1 VLTGFALFATVQVL
15 LAQMIVDDKWYFVL
29 ELMIAIASLTLMII
43 KPIYALVVWIL
54 FSPLVSRLFSLDWGA
69 GLPAITFNRSVIY
82 PLAIILLMRGL
93 GSRTK
98 IRNLKLGEW
107 LLLAFPFY
115 ILCTGPFFHY
125 SSITTFGLMLMHR
138 AVDLCIL
145 YFVVKSCISEQRHVV
160 WIIVSL
166 IVVGFYSALMGFYD
180 HFTGNMSLVALIGVR
195 AGLIWGDVGGRA
207 AGPYLNP
214 ALLAMFLG
222 IAAALAYH
230 YAGYAR
236 RAVTRMLCLAVIPIM
251 VLSCYWTYTRGGYLV
266 LVLSFLLMVFLAK
279 SGRKRYAVFLLAG
292 ILAVV
297 ILIPVA
303 MSNKQVRYRLT
314 NDATAKS
321 RIVAAAALINTVKKH
336 PWFGVGLGNG
346 NVEMIK
352 YVESVRDIP
361 GMRIWEGIGTW
372 PKQFELPKHT
382 TSHSTY
388 LTVLA
393 DHGIFGALIYVSMY
407 LAFFAHLWHVR
418 QRLPATGLL
427 SANFAALVIT
437 LLLGF
442 TLSINTLRVDNHEY
456 VTCAI
461 WILIAATVRLGELLP
476 GEAKGVVGRTVPVKA
491 QAVPA

>member
-1 VLTGFALFATVQVL
+1 
-15 LAQMIVDDKWYFVL
+15 
-29 ELMIAIASLTLMII
+29 
-43 KPIYALVVWIL
+43 
-54 FSPLVSRLFSLDWGA
+54 
-69 GLPAITFNRSVIY
+69 
-82 PLAIILLMRGL
+82 
-93 GSRTK
+93 
-98 IRNLKLGEW
+98 
-107 LLLAFPFY
+107 
-115 ILCTGPFFHY
+115 
-125 SSITTFGLMLMHR
+125 MLMHR

-145 YFVVKSCISEQRHVV
+145 YFVVKSCISEQKHVV
-160 WIIVSL
+160 WIVISL
-166 IVVGFYSALMGFYD
+166 IVVGSYSAMMGFYD
-180 HFTGNMSLVALIGVR
+180 HFTGKMSLVALIGIK
-195 AGLIWGDVGGRA
+195 ASLIWSDVGGRA

-222 IAAALAYH
+222 ITAALAYH
-230 YAGYAR
+230 YAGSTSN
-236 RAVTRMLCLAVIPIM
+236 AVAKMLCLAVLPIM

-266 LVLSFLLMVFLAK
+266 IVVSFLLMVFLAK
-279 SGRKRYAVFLLAG
+279 SNRKRYATFLLAG

-297 ILIPVA
+297 VAIPIV

-321 RIVAAAALINTVKKH
+321 RIVAARALINTVKHH

-346 NVEMIK
+346 NVEMIN
-352 YVESVRDIP
+352 YVESVRDIA

-393 DHGIFGALIYVSMY
+393 DHGIIGGLIYISMY
-407 LAFFAHLWHVR
+407 LAFFAHIWHVR
-418 QRLPATGLL
+418 SILPTSGLL

-461 WILIAATVRLGELLP
+461 WILMAATIRLGELTP
-476 GEAKGVVGRTVPVKA
+476 GEVKGVAERIVPAKA
-491 QAVPA
+491 QAVAA

>member
-1 VLTGFALFATVQVL
+1 VLTGFTLFAATQL
-15 LAQMIVDDKWYFVL
+15 WLAQMIVEGKWYFVL
-29 ELMIAIASLTLMII
+29 ELLIAAASLTLMII
-43 KPIYALVVWIL
+43 KPMYALVLWIL

-69 GLPAITFNRSVIY
+69 GLPALTFDRSVIY
-82 PLAIILLMRGL
+82 PLAIILFIRGL
-93 GSRTK
+93 ARRTK
-98 IRNLKLGEW
+98 IHLKLGEW

-115 ILCTGPFFHY
+115 ILCTGPFFQY
-125 SSITTFGLMLMHR
+125 SSITTYGLMLMHR

-160 WIIVSL
+160 WIVISL
-166 IVVGFYSALMGFYD
+166 IVVGCYSALMGFYD
-180 HFTGNMSLVALIGVR
+180 HFTGKMSLVALIGMK
-195 AGLIWGDVGGRA
+195 AGLIWSDVGGRA

-222 IAAALAYH
+222 ITAALAYH
-230 YAGYAR
+230 YAGSAR
-236 RAVTRMLCLAVIPIM
+236 SAAARILCLVILPVM

-266 LVLSFLLMVFLAK
+266 LILSFLLMVFLAK
-279 SGRKRYAVFLLAG
+279 SGRKRYVMFLLAG
-292 ILAVV
+292 ILVVVVAV
-297 ILIPVA
+297 PAA

-321 RIVAAAALINTVKKH
+321 RIVAAAALINTVKHH

-346 NVEMIK
+346 NVEMVK

-372 PKQFELPKHT
+372 PKQFELPEHT

-393 DHGIFGALIYVSMY
+393 DHGIIGALIYVSMY
-407 LAFFAHLWHVR
+407 LAFFAHLWRVR
-418 QRLPATGLL
+418 QCLPESGLL

-456 VTCAI
+456 VTCAV
-461 WILIAATVRLGELLP
+461 WILIAATIRLGELLP
-476 GEAKGVVGRTVPVKA
+476 GEAKEVMGKTVPAKV

>member
-1 VLTGFALFATVQVL
+1 MLTGFALFATIQAL
-15 LAQMIVDDKWYFVL
+15 LAQMIVDEKWYFVL
-29 ELMIAIASLTLMII
+29 EALIAVVSLTLMII
-43 KPIYALVVWIL
+43 KPIYALIVWIL
-54 FSPLVSRLFSLDWGA
+54 FSPLLSRLFSIDWGA
-69 GLPAITFNRSVIY
+69 GLPAITFDRSVIY
-82 PLAIILLMRGL
+82 PLAIVLFIRGL
-93 GSRTK
+93 GQRTK

-107 LLLAFPFY
+107 LLLVFPFY
-115 ILCTGPFFHY
+115 ILCTGPFFRY
-125 SSITTFGLMLMHR
+125 PSITTYILMLMHR

-145 YFVVKSCISEQRHVV
+145 YFVVKSCISEQKHVV
-160 WIIVSL
+160 WIIISL

-180 HFTGNMSLVALIGVR
+180 HFTGKMSLVALIGVK
-195 AGLIWGDVGGRA
+195 AGLIWSDVGGRA

-214 ALLAMFLG
+214 ALLGMFLG

-236 RAVTRMLCLAVIPIM
+236 SAFIRVLCLATVPIM
-251 VLSCYWTYTRGGYLV
+251 MISWYWTYTRGGYLV
-266 LVLSFLLMVFLAK
+266 LALSFLLMVFLAK
-279 SGRKRYAVFLLAG
+279 SGRRRYAVFLLAG
-292 ILAVV
+292 ILAAV

-303 MSNKQVRYRLT
+303 MSNREVRYRFT

-321 RIVAAAALINTVKKH
+321 RIVAAAALINTVKH
-336 PWFGVGLGNG
+336 YPWFGVGLGNG

-418 QRLPATGLL
+418 QILPASGLL

-456 VTCAI
+456 VTSAI
-461 WILIAATVRLGELLP
+461 WILIAATVRLGELVL
-476 GEAKGVVGRTVPVKA
+476 GEVRGFVEKVVPVKA
-491 QAVPA
+491 QVVPA